1 MESVLRAATV
11 YFILLVLFRIAGRRT
26 LSDLTA
32 FDFVLLLIIGDA
44 TQQALLAQDYSLT
57 NAGIVVT
64 TILFIDVVLSLIKVR
79 SPRFD
84 KIIDGVPTIIVEN
97 GRPLHDRMR
106 RARVSESDVLE
117 AARRLQGI
125 ERLDQVRYAVIE
137 VSGGITVIP
146 NRREG
151 D

>member
-1 MESVLRAATV
+1 MESVLRAATI
-11 YFILLVLFRIAGRRT
+11 YFVLLVLFRIAGRRT
-26 LSDLTA
+26 LSELTA

-44 TQQALLAQDYSLT
+44 TQQALLAEDYSLT
-57 NAGIVVT
+57 NAVIVVT

-79 SPRFD
+79 SPGLDR
-84 KIIDGVPTIIVEN
+84 IIDGVPTIIVEN

-106 RARVSESDVLE
+106 KARVSESDVLE
-117 AARRLQGI
+117 AARRLRGI

-146 NRREG
+146 RREG